1 MATREELPGAIER
14 MLAHD
19 GAYLLDVNIDET
31 DMIFPMTPAG
41 AHVDHVMINA
51 TETYPTDK

>member
-1 MATREELPGAIER
+1 

-19 GAYLLDVNIDET
+19 GEYLLYVNIDET